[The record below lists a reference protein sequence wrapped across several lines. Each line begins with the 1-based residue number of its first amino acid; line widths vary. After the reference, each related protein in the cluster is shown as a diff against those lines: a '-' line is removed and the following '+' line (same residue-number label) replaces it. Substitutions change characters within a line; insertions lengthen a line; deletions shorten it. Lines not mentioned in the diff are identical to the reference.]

1 MRRLISVLLLTL
13 TLAPGAFAHPGGLDS
28 NGGHTNHKTGEYH
41 CHRDPCSSGA
51 STSQPA
57 SSPLTSASSFSSSS
71 GFSPAPET
79 ASQSFVMRVIDG
91 DTLELSTGEKV
102 RLIGVDTPETVHPTK
117 PVQHFGKE
125 ASAFTKR
132 LVEGKTVRL
141 EYDQQHTDKYD
152 RTLAYVYLMDGRM
165 VNAEII
171 KQGYGF
177 AYVKYPFQRMD
188 EFRGYEREAR
198 EARRGLWAEP

>member
-1 MRRLISVLLLTL
+1 VQ
-13 TLAPGAFAHPGGLDS
+13 LAAAAA
-28 NGGHTNHKTGEYH
+28 T
-41 CHRDPCSSGA
+41 
-51 STSQPA
+51 
-57 SSPLTSASSFSSSS
+57 SFSPSTPAVQ
-71 GFSPAPET
+71 SPDEA
-79 ASQSFVMRVIDG
+79 AVFVMKVIDG
-91 DTLELSTGEKV
+91 DTVALSNGKTV

-171 KQGYGF
+171 QQGYGF
-177 AYVKYPFQRMD
+177 AYVKYPFKYME
-188 EFRGYEREAR
+188 EFRSYEREAR
-198 EARRGLWAEP
+198 EAGRGLWTNDGSASVVPASLVSQ